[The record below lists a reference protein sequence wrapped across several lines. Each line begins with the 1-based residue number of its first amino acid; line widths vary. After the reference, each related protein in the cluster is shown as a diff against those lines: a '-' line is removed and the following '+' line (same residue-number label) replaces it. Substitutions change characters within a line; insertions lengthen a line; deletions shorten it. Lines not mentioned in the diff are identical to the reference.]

1 MEDICNFLPKNKRS
15 RDIEYY
21 HFVYEASFKKL
32 QQPFFLSKYRAFLV
46 FKGEGVLKMNS
57 RDYKLVPGT
66 LFFVFPKR
74 AFELEG
80 SSNFTYLYITFGGT
94 GVDELLNNFG
104 ISEENC
110 VFEGFEHL
118 TDFWMTSIRRV
129 TPSNATALTESVL
142 LYSLSYIG
150 NSEIDSSD
158 TNRFE
163 SILSYIKENFTDPTI
178 SVKKTADIYFY
189 SEKYLSS
196 LFKKNTGVKFT
207 EYLNELRISYAATL
221 MDEKKLS
228 VSEVALRCGFSDPL
242 YFSKVFKK
250 TIGVTPSEYIKK
262 KTDAV

>member
-1 MEDICNFLPKNKRS
+1 MEDICNFLPRKKHS
-15 RDIEYY
+15 GDIEYY
-21 HFVYEASFKKL
+21 HFVYEASFRKL

-46 FKGEGVLKMNS
+46 FKGDGVFKTGS
-57 RDYKLVPGT
+57 REYKLEPGT
-66 LFFVFPKR
+66 LFFTFPKSS
-74 AFELEG
+74 FEIEG
-80 SSNFTYLYITFGGT
+80 SNSFTYLYISFNGT
-94 GVDELLNNFG
+94 GVAPLLDNFG
-104 ISEENC
+104 VSEETC

-129 TPSNATALTESVL
+129 NPSNATALTESVL

-150 NSEIDSSD
+150 NQENPSSD
-158 TNRFE
+158 SNRFE
-163 SILSYIKENFTDPTI
+163 SILSYIKENFTDTTL

-207 EYLNELRISYAATL
+207 EYLNELRISHAKAL

-228 VSEVALRCGFSDPL
+228 VSEVALKCGFSDPL

-250 TIGVTPSEYIKK
+250 SIGMTPSEYVKK
-262 KTDAV
+262 R

>member
-1 MEDICNFLPKNKRS
+1 MEDICNFLPRKKHS
-15 RDIEYY
+15 GDIEYY
-21 HFVYEASFKKL
+21 HFVYEASFRKL

-46 FKGEGVLKMNS
+46 FKGDGIFKTKDRE
-57 RDYKLVPGT
+57 YKLVPGT
-66 LFFVFPKR
+66 LFFTFPKSS
-74 AFELEG
+74 FEIEG
-80 SSNFTYLYITFGGT
+80 SSNFTYLYISFNGT
-94 GVDELLNNFG
+94 GVAPLLDNFG
-104 ISEENC
+104 VSEDTC

-142 LYSLSYIG
+142 LYSLSFIG
-150 NSEIDSSD
+150 TQNSAIQE

-163 SILSYIKENFTDPTI
+163 SILSYIKDNFTDPSL
-178 SVKKTADIYFY
+178 SVKKIADIYFY

-262 KTDAV
+262 KQMP